1 MFYDKVGQQ
10 IPVLRLWGAL
20 VVQPPPFCNSH
31 GFATERVFFHQAR
44 TIELLLE
51 S

>member
-1 MFYDKVGQQ
+1 MFWGKFGQQ
-10 IPVLRLWGAL
+10 IPVLRLWGAV
-20 VVQPPPFCNSH
+20 VVQPLPFRNSH

-44 TIELLLE
+44 TIELLFE